1 MNDLT
6 EVQSAVQRAVTVLV
20 DVIQRGVGGELG
32 IRVEL
37 PHRDLAVVRAEG
49 TGRTDQAAG
58 SADLGIRLGKQ
69 HVVAGAVRTEEVR
82 QHVEHAAQV
91 FGHLRQGGHLRL
103 AVLQRVVHH
112 AEFGVGKIL
121 DCPGL

>member
-37 PHRDLAVVRAEG
+37 PTAILPLSALKEPAEP
-49 TGRTDQAAG
+49 
-58 SADLGIRLGKQ
+58 IRPP
-69 HVVAGAVRTEEVR
+69 VPRIS
-82 QHVEHAAQV
+82 
-91 FGHLRQGGHLRL
+91 
-103 AVLQRVVHH
+103 
-112 AEFGVGKIL
+112 EFVWASST
-121 DCPGL
+121 

>member
-37 PHRDLAVVRAEG
+37 PHRDLAVVRTQEALTRSTSISLSLVAE
-49 TGRTDQAAG
+49 
-58 SADLGIRLGKQ
+58 ADRAY
-69 HVVAGAVRTEEVR
+69 V
-82 QHVEHAAQV
+82 
-91 FGHLRQGGHLRL
+91 
-103 AVLQRVVHH
+103 
-112 AEFGVGKIL
+112 
-121 DCPGL
+121 